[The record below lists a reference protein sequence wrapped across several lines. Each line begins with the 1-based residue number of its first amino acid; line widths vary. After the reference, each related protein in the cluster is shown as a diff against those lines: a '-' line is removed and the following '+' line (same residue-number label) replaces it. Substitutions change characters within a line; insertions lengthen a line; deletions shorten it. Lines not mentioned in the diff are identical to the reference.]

1 MTKQN
6 FDVNNL
12 RVASPCSIGWETMSG
27 DERVRRCQSCELNVY
42 NIAEMTRKEAENLIV
57 NREGRVCLRLY
68 KRADGTILTKDCPV
82 GLRAY
87 QKRVARFAG
96 AAFATILGLFSV
108 SFGQKDDKNAVDASK
123 VKIVRTVNQNQE
135 SILRGVILDPTG
147 AVIPNAEIT
156 LHRNSDRETFRI
168 TADADGNYIFK
179 ALSAGIYTLKIE
191 ELAGFKKHKIVN
203 LEIKNAEKIQLD
215 IVLKPLGKS
224 VTVGIFVDDEAQIDT
239 TSNTVTTTITNR
251 MLDRI
256 PH

>member
-1 MTKQN
+1 MTKQK

-12 RVASPCSIGWETMSG
+12 RVASPCSVGWETMSG

-68 KRADGTILTKDCPV
+68 KRADGTILTKDCPI

-87 QKRVARFAG
+87 QKRAARLAG
-96 AAFATILGLFSV
+96 AAFAAILGLFSV
-108 SFGQKDDKNAVDASK
+108 SFGQKNDKNAVDASK

-135 SILRGVILDPTG
+135 SILSGVILDPTG
-147 AVIPNAEIT
+147 AVVPGAEIM
-156 LHRNSDRETFRI
+156 LYRNSDKETFRI

-179 ALSAGIYTLKIE
+179 TLSAGVYTLQIRE
-191 ELAGFKKHKIVN
+191 WAGFKKYKIVN
-203 LEIKNAEKIQLD
+203 LKIRNAEKIRLD
-215 IVLKPLGKS
+215 IFLEPNAGS
-224 VTVGIFVDDEAQIDT
+224 ITVGIFMEDAQIDT

-251 MLDRI
+251 MIDTI